1 MRIVFMGSPD
11 FAIPSLEKLHESDH
25 EIVSVV
31 SNVDKRRGRGGQ
43 TSPTAVKKKALELE
57 LPVIEVED
65 LNDSSFYD
73 ELAALNAD
81 LFVVVAFRILPPK
94 ILALP
99 AKGSIN
105 LHASLLPKYRGAAPI
120 HWAVINGEEK
130 TGCSVFLLEE
140 QVDTGQIIKQADTPI
155 APNETTGDVY
165 KRLKEMGSNVL
176 VEAVQDIANQ
186 DYTAEE
192 QDDSNATPAPKLFT
206 EDCKIDFDRS
216 ASEVHNKIRGLSPFP
231 TAWAQLDDLKFNI
244 YRSQLG
250 PDKKL
255 APGRLQMHDDQ
266 LLVGCKTG
274 TVILDEVQLQ
284 GKRRMSGKDFM
295 NGYNG
300 RGMLH

>member
-1 MRIVFMGSPD
+1 
-11 FAIPSLEKLHESDH
+11 
-25 EIVSVV
+25 
-31 SNVDKRRGRGGQ
+31 
-43 TSPTAVKKKALELE
+43 
-57 LPVIEVED
+57 
-65 LNDSSFYD
+65 
-73 ELAALNAD
+73 
-81 LFVVVAFRILPPK
+81 
-94 ILALP
+94 
-99 AKGSIN
+99 
-105 LHASLLPKYRGAAPI
+105 
-120 HWAVINGEEK
+120 
-130 TGCSVFLLEE
+130 
-140 QVDTGQIIKQADTPI
+140 
-155 APNETTGDVY
+155 
-165 KRLKEMGSNVL
+165 MGSNVL

-231 TAWAQLDDLKFNI
+231 TAWAQLDDLKFNM

-300 RGMLH
+300 HGMLH